1 MENVLDVNNFSHLY
15 KVKKFDV
22 IEPLARHKHAS
33 LAVSDLEWQA
43 SGLPRVRV
51 SRILVE
57 RHRPVQD
64 KISVNIFGFLM

>member
-15 KVKKFDV
+15 KVKKFEV

-43 SGLPRVRV
+43 GGLPACVF
-51 SRILVE
+51 LV
-57 RHRPVQD
+57 
-64 KISVNIFGFLM
+64 FW